1 MVWNSSTSAEIILLE
16 ACLYRSARW
25 LSISLHNVTG
35 PESIHHK
42 RQAAIELCNV
52 EIPLVAIRELPPQN
66 TEELKQEMTKLWMTI
81 MESSECLKDLVT
93 LYPTGCRK

>member
-25 LSISLHNVTG
+25 LSISLQNVAG

-52 EIPLVAIRELPPQN
+52 EIPLVALPPQN

-93 LYPTGCRK
+93 LCPTGCRK